1 MYSRFVP
8 LPSQLVQD
16 PEAAWTLCHLLNSL
30 ADAVWELHEA
40 EFVRRTL
47 ADLHEEDWPD
57 GDEPEDPGGPLVTGP
72 HQPVP
77 QPVAAVSVDSLS
89 RRGADAPVAG
99 SEPLPAIDDD
109 DIPF

>member
-1 MYSRFVP
+1 MYPNFVP

-16 PEAAWTLCHLLNSL
+16 PDAAWTLCHLLNSL

-40 EFVRRTL
+40 EFVRRAM
-47 ADLHEEDWPD
+47 ADLHAEEWPD
-57 GDEPEDPGGPLVTGP
+57 VDEPDPNAP
-72 HQPVP
+72 
-77 QPVAAVSVDSLS
+77 PVAGHHQRAPLPAAAGSTDNLS

-99 SEPLPAIDDD
+99 FEPLPAIDDD